1 MKILSESSFYRLVE
15 MTIILV
21 SILVIGYMIIGGC
34 GGDGGHKEQPTPPP
48 TGPPP
53 GCEDI
58 DIDPECPA
66 VSLTELCD
74 FWGGYSCD
82 FTEIKPDITEPE
94 TISLGIQLTACTSL
108 DCFTLE
114 CDEIFSPDTQGLLIN
129 LNIMELETVS
139 DIIPVAFSGTAD
151 IDGDEFEYV
160 CNPPPI
166 P

>member
-1 MKILSESSFYRLVE
+1 MKILSESSSYRLVE

-21 SILVIGYMIIGGC
+21 SILVIGFMIIGGC
-34 GGDGGHKEQPTPPP
+34 DGEGGREEQRTPFP

-114 CDEIFSPDTQGLLIN
+114 CEEDFFPSTEILIII
-129 LNIMELETVS
+129 LDIMELETVL

-151 IDGDEFEYV
+151 IDGDEFDYV